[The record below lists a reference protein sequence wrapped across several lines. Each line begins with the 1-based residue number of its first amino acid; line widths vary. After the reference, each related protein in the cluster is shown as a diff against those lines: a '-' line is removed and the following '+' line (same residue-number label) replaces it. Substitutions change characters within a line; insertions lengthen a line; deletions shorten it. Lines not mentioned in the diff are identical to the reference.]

1 MYSQG
6 LPRIGRDS
14 NFVRLIF
21 KSLNIFK
28 DLSNDPGL
36 SSEIKTEENLLLIN
50 ERLGGSKPINKN
62 LVKFSES
69 LEIFFSKIL
78 NLSSLSKCSP
88 AMAAVVLSFVLNTS

>member
-1 MYSQG
+1 M
-6 LPRIGRDS
+6 
-14 NFVRLIF
+14 
-21 KSLNIFK
+21 
-28 DLSNDPGL
+28 
-36 SSEIKTEENLLLIN
+36 SEIF
-50 ERLGGSKPINKN
+50 GGCKPINKN